1 MNTSRRMNM
10 SECMTIIEKNIQMI
24 ILHTEDF
31 KVTAGHAKA
40 FDKSLLIK
48 QN

>member
-1 MNTSRRMNM
+1 
-10 SECMTIIEKNIQMI
+10 MI

-48 QN
+48 QNWYLHLRKV